1 MILTPITT
9 KIRFAVI
16 ASTVVMLTGFDSGIA
31 PTIESQQLST
41 MPEAI
46 QRPIVFD
53 DMRQQLSLQYLKD
66 RYGMEQQQP
75 TIIPKMV
82 VVHWTVKRTAQETFD
97 TFNPVQLPGTRQD
110 VASAG
115 ALNVSSQYL
124 VDRDGTIY
132 QLLPETTMARH
143 VIGLNHC
150 AIGIENVGNGTDLPL
165 TEKQLESNIKIVRY
179 LHSKYEIGYLIGHYE
194 YTDFD
199 GHNLW
204 REKDSGYRTEKSDP
218 GAGFMERLRLRVSD
232 LKLSGSPVTR

>member
-1 MILTPITT
+1 
-9 KIRFAVI
+9 
-16 ASTVVMLTGFDSGIA
+16 MLTGCASGIA
-31 PTIESQQLST
+31 PTIESPQLST

-75 TIIPKMV
+75 TILPKMV

-97 TFNPVQLPGTRQD
+97 TFNPVQLPGARQD
-110 VASAG
+110 VLSAG
-115 ALNVSSQYL
+115 ALNVSAQYL

-132 QLLPETTMARH
+132 QLLPETTLARH

-165 TEKQLESNIKIVRY
+165 TEKQLESNSKIVRY

-194 YTDFD
+194 YSDFD

-204 REKDSGYRTEKSDP
+204 REKDSRYRTEKSDP
-218 GAGFMERLRLRVSD
+218 GTGFMERLRLRVSD
-232 LKLSGSPVTR
+232 LKLSGSPVIR

>member
-1 MILTPITT
+1 LITT
-9 KIRFAVI
+9 KTRFAVI
-16 ASTVVMLTGFDSGIA
+16 ASTIVLTGCASGIS
-31 PTIESQQLST
+31 PMIESPQLST

-82 VVHWTVKRTAQETFD
+82 VVHWTVISTVQETFD
-97 TFNPVQLPGTRQD
+97 TFNPAQLPGARQD
-110 VASAG
+110 VLSAG
-115 ALNVSSQYL
+115 ALNVSAQYL

-132 QLLPETTMARH
+132 QLLPETTLARH

-165 TEKQLESNIKIVRY
+165 TEKQLESNSKIVRY
-179 LHSKYEIGYLIGHYE
+179 LHNKYEIGYLIGHYE

-199 GHNLW
+199 GHKLW
-204 REKDSGYRTEKSDP
+204 REKDSEYRTEKSDP
-218 GAGFMERLRLRVSD
+218 GAGFMERLRLRLSD

>member
-1 MILTPITT
+1 
-9 KIRFAVI
+9 
-16 ASTVVMLTGFDSGIA
+16 MLTGCASGIT
-31 PTIESQQLST
+31 PTIESPQLST

-53 DMRQQLSLQYLKD
+53 VMRQQLSLQYLKD

-82 VVHWTVKRTAQETFD
+82 VVHWTVKPTAQETFD
-97 TFNPVQLPGTRQD
+97 TFNPEQLPGARQD
-110 VASAG
+110 VLSAG
-115 ALNVSSQYL
+115 ALNVSAQYL

-132 QLLPETTMARH
+132 QLLPETTLARH

-165 TEKQLESNIKIVRY
+165 TEKQLESNSKIVRY
-179 LHSKYEIGYLIGHYE
+179 LYSKYEIGYLIGHYE
-194 YTDFD
+194 YADFD

-204 REKDSGYRTEKSDP
+204 KEKDSGYRTEKSDP

-232 LKLSGSPVTR
+232 LKLSGSPAAR